1 MEWILTWPFGN
12 YVSKIIFISN
22 QQYSCTIKMCFYG
35 SPLLSLIKHKTISK
49 SQTHYWLLSFVCLI
63 IEKEEIC
70 CVCLCF
76 PITDDEIGWKDS
88 TRFWWRKRGWMMS
101 IPNVVYRNDL
111 LVECGLNPICRRL
124 AANIVTIYVDYF
136 NFLKYDLI
144 PTGVNIKSL
153 NILLCY
159 RTQSFNIWHSNN

>member
-35 SPLLSLIKHKTISK
+35 SPLLSLVKHKTISK

-124 AANIVTIYVDYF
+124 AANIMEEAPH
-136 NFLKYDLI
+136 LKGWPASQRRVKSIDMMVIL
-144 PTGVNIKSL
+144 TGPE
-153 NILLCY
+153 
-159 RTQSFNIWHSNN
+159 SFSNPLAKRS